1 MGGFDRLL
9 MNHYSQATS
18 KDSERDA
25 NPPDVHIGPSG
36 SGFSAVIDQAQDQ
49 LQTFFDELKN
59 GTKNYR
65 TVTSLGGQIAQEY
78 RGRCI
83 LELLQNAHDAL
94 ADAVENDPRQISFV
108 LISSPEPVLL
118 IGNSGR
124 PFRRKDFEGICL
136 LGQSPKDPNES
147 VGNKGLGFRSVLE
160 VCSCPEIWSTAP
172 TTGEDAFV
180 FRFDPTVC
188 DTVAQ
193 AAADLNKR
201 GLEARSPFDEE
212 RPLLDWSEEQLAQ
225 YRERISKGL
234 DVAKEAKE
242 SLSPYLM
249 PLPIQEMPP
258 EVGSLFNEG
267 FKTIIRLRLDGGR
280 DGDEAGA
287 IQTIKDQLK
296 LLDERAIVFL
306 ANLRTLEI
314 RLDELPRTLERKVTA
329 RNQLSA
335 ATKVSRQSLTITCV
349 PPATPDSESREFQ
362 VWSRIYG
369 GADEAEAERI
379 REKVQHLPNRWPEL
393 RIATV
398 GVAVEETGAPA
409 DGVFVIFLPT
419 TMATG
424 TSALINAPF
433 YGSLDRRKIDF
444 KDHYNELLIEWI
456 LDLSLDVIADLAAR
470 VAEVRCGRAIV
481 DLLSSAA
488 TINETGLGWSFLTRL
503 HERSKER
510 QEALDELAFLHC
522 DGGWCL
528 VKDARAMPTISAE
541 SSIAASVWRESAG
554 FQVLSDGLEG
564 RRKAVVAIIEAL
576 NGTPNPS
583 STEWSYTI
591 QKVAARVKSEKIEVT
606 WDGFLSSVIQALPE
620 KLLNWKGSSTGDPL
634 AECQFIPTQDGRLLS
649 ASGSATI
656 FFPPVKIADDGADL
670 VRKVPKALKNRVA
683 FLHPSV
689 TAREGAEGRNTL
701 VQKFLYGRFVREFSR
716 EDLLRKVGLPA
727 VPELPVAHA
736 SEDGRRCAEIF
747 PWIIELVGEKG
758 STTLDPLIKRLPVA
772 CHGGWRSMEEAVFGP
787 GWDRHL
793 GNCLWELADELP
805 EACATAIRDCAL
817 LPPDDSRWGAS
828 VEGKGQLFA
837 KAGVV
842 DGIRLQFAAKIE
854 FDTNRY
860 SHEIPKEAPEGFP
873 DEVWG
878 KWRGAKGNEWKP
890 YHDGWFRYE
899 ISGVSFFPA
908 VPNLENLSGKGVE
921 ALCRLL
927 LVSFQHWPP
936 GWESVTIDK
945 ASGQKHSKI
954 IPSPLHHWLSS
965 NAWLSDRSKIK
976 HPLKLRWLIPA
987 YLLDQQRYAHLD
999 PIPTKIVRAV
1009 ESDPL
1014 IIDTLCGLGLNI
1026 FPVENDQIGP
1036 ELLNAIAAAWKARR
1050 VPPERFDAFLGQ
1062 LRAAWKNFDPTKGL
1076 PRAYLTWT
1084 GQRKLA
1090 YLELEELTGVFLPDH
1105 KERTRVLMDHQK
1117 PILEMNVADAHRM
1130 VGPLCGKTGIRQAS
1144 KLEERILIN
1153 GESWDGDADG
1163 QVPLEQSGY
1172 AWLAPVILTVAAH
1185 GGSNPA
1191 GNATKAWIEAA
1202 ERLQAAHLL
1211 TCESISVQLMDGEEE
1226 VASSHPDAMWLSNGV
1241 LAIRRDVEYAH
1252 DKLASALQAAL
1263 HRRDL
1268 IRDLRLILKSLA
1280 GIQPP
1285 TLELIEK
1292 AMEDADIDAQS
1303 LADVRQSW
1311 MGSVSIIIDRI
1322 RPVLALMGVSEE
1334 GLDAAGADIERL
1346 SEWIDSKVTGW
1357 SADDL
1362 LSAARRSRDDRMMG
1376 EAAWLALGD
1385 RAQLPAW
1392 NEVLSSLGERYAPVD
1407 NRAAKQ
1413 QAEAHLDQVSLLLS
1427 AFTRDI
1433 AIKEGKAGLFL
1444 EMEAVRREFQG
1455 PAEWK
1460 GQWWKVP
1467 FQAVI
1472 GALHAEYAR
1481 LDVPDDRLRP
1491 LAESCSAWEL
1501 RSALEAREVEL
1512 DPDPHDLAADNAEA
1526 LRQTLLKLYDF
1537 REAWKELANGGSAAD
1552 KPPDLPV
1559 DLDPSAYLKRWS
1571 ETELIEKSQTVLSD
1585 PDFQEACGGCS
1596 TLAEIRDH
1604 LGIDTAIIE
1613 AHKKE
1618 RLNLEKEAERKQRTF
1633 EVAGSPFEV
1642 GAGTY
1647 RELFESLKNL
1657 APPTG
1662 PRAIDDEFTRLKT
1675 VPPGGGGSGGG
1686 TGGNGGKL
1694 ASRRP
1699 SKELTE
1705 LVGIVGEMHAY
1716 RFLQKEFGK
1725 EAVRRRAWVSEL
1737 SLEVIPIVPADR
1749 DKTSDGHGF
1758 DFRFRSGKKV
1768 WHVEVKATLGDDSE
1782 FEIGTS
1788 EIRAACRLA
1797 GSPDKPWRILRIT
1810 KALSAEPT
1818 FEWLPNPFEAGS
1830 RKHYRLQEGGMK
1842 VFYARDKT

>member
-1 MGGFDRLL
+1 
-9 MNHYSQATS
+9 MNRHS
-18 KDSERDA
+18 KTILKDGEQNA
-25 NPPDVHIGPSG
+25 NPPDVYIGTSG
-36 SGFSAVIDQAQDQ
+36 SGLSAVIDQAQDQ

-94 ADAVENDPRQISFV
+94 ADAGSDDPRQISFV

-118 IGNSGR
+118 IGNSGI
-124 PFRRKDFEGICL
+124 PFRRKDFEGICQ

-172 TTGEDAFV
+172 AAGEDAFV
-180 FRFDPTVC
+180 FRFDPAVC
-188 DTVAQ
+188 DAVAK
-193 AAADLNKR
+193 AAADLDKQ
-201 GLEARSPFDEE
+201 GLKARSPFDQN
-212 RPLLDWSEEQLAQ
+212 RPLLDWSQEQLTQ
-225 YRERISKGL
+225 YRERLSKGL
-234 DVAKEAKE
+234 DVAKEAKD

-258 EVGSLFNEG
+258 EVGSLLNKGFN
-267 FKTIIRLRLDGGR
+267 TIIRLRLDGGR
-280 DGDEAGA
+280 DGDQAGA
-287 IQTIKDQLK
+287 IQTVKDQLRM
-296 LLDERAIVFL
+296 LDERAIVFL
-306 ANLRTLEI
+306 ANLRTLDI
-314 RLDELPRTLERKVTA
+314 RLDDVPRALERKVTTKK
-329 RNQLSA
+329 QLSA
-335 ATKVSRQSLTITCV
+335 APKVIRQCLTITCT
-349 PPATPDSESREFQ
+349 PPATPESESREFQ
-362 VWSRIYG
+362 VLSRNYG
-369 GADEAEAERI
+369 GKDDAEVERI

-393 RIATV
+393 QTATV
-398 GVAVEETGAPA
+398 GVAVEDTASPT

-433 YGSLDRRKIDF
+433 YGSLDRRQIDF
-444 KDHYNELLIEWI
+444 NDHYNELLIEWI
-456 LDLSLDVIADLAAR
+456 LDLCMDVIADLAAG
-470 VAEVRCGRAIV
+470 VAEARSGRAIV
-481 DLLSSAA
+481 DLLSSA
-488 TINETGLGWSFLTRL
+488 TINETGLGWSFLKRL
-503 HERSKER
+503 RERSKGR
-510 QEALDELAFLHC
+510 QGTLDELGLIHC
-522 DGGWCL
+522 DSGWCFA
-528 VKDARAMPTISAE
+528 KDARVMPTISTQ
-541 SSIAASVWRESAG
+541 SFIAASVWRESAG
-554 FQVLSDGLEG
+554 FQIVSDGLGG
-564 RRKAVVAIIEAL
+564 RRKAVVTIIEAL

-583 STEWSYTI
+583 STEWSNTI
-591 QKVAARVKSEKIEVT
+591 QKVAARVKSEKIAVT
-606 WDGFLSSVIQALPE
+606 WDGFLSSVIQALPD
-620 KLLNWKGSSTGDPL
+620 KLRNWKESSKGDPL

-656 FFPPVKIADDGADL
+656 FFQPVQVADDAADP
-670 VRKVPKALKNRVA
+670 VGKVPKALENRVA

-689 TAREGAEGRNTL
+689 ATREGAEGRNTL

-727 VPELPVAHA
+727 LPELPVAHA

-747 PWIIELVGEKG
+747 PWILDLVGEKG

-793 GNCLWELADELP
+793 GDCLWELADDLP
-805 EACATAIRDCAL
+805 EACATAIRDSAL

-828 VEGKGQLFA
+828 VAGKGQLFA

-854 FDTNRY
+854 FDTDRN
-860 SHEIPKEAPEGFP
+860 SHEIPKAAPEGFP

-945 ASGQKHSKI
+945 ASGQKHPKT

-999 PIPTKIVRAV
+999 PIPIKIVRAV

-1014 IIDTLCGLGLNI
+1014 LIDALCGLGLNI

-1130 VGPLCGKTGIRQAS
+1130 VGPLCGKTGIRRAS

-1211 TCESISVQLMDGEEE
+1211 TCESINVQLMDGEEE

-1357 SADDL
+1357 SAGDL
-1362 LSAARRSRDDRMMG
+1362 LSAARRSRDDRTMG

-1385 RAQLPAW
+1385 RARLPAW
-1392 NEVLSSLGERYAPVD
+1392 NQVLSSLGERYAPVE

-1413 QAEAHLDQVSLLLS
+1413 QADAHLDQISFLLS
-1427 AFTRDI
+1427 ALARDV

-1444 EMEAVRREFQG
+1444 EMEAVRREFKA
-1455 PAEWK
+1455 PSDWTA
-1460 GQWWKVP
+1460 QWWEVP
-1467 FQAVI
+1467 FHTVI
-1472 GALHAEYAR
+1472 GALHAKYAK
-1481 LDVPDDRLRP
+1481 LDVPEDRLRV
-1491 LAESCSAWEL
+1491 LTETRSAQEL
-1501 RSALEAREVEL
+1501 RSALEAMEVAFEP
-1512 DPDPHDLAADNAEA
+1512 DPDDLAADNKEA
-1526 LRQTLLKLYDF
+1526 FKEALLKLHDF
-1537 REAWKELANGGSAAD
+1537 REAWKELGGGGSTAG
-1552 KPPDLPV
+1552 KPPELPA
-1559 DLDPSAYLKRWS
+1559 DLDPTAYLKRWPES
-1571 ETELIEKSQTVLSD
+1571 ELIEKSHRILSD
-1585 PDFQEACGGCS
+1585 PVFQTACEGCS
-1596 TLAEIRDH
+1596 TLGEIRDH
-1604 LGIDTAIIE
+1604 LGIDAAKVE
-1613 AHKKE
+1613 SNRKE
-1618 RLNLEKEAERKQRTF
+1618 RLKFEQEAERKCRTF
-1633 EVAGSPFEV
+1633 EVAGSSFEV
-1642 GAGTY
+1642 GTGNY
-1647 RELFESLKNL
+1647 RELFENLKKL

-1662 PRAIDDEFTRLKT
+1662 PRAIDDEFSPLKT
-1675 VPPGGGGSGGG
+1675 VGPGGGSSGGG
-1686 TGGNGGKL
+1686 TGGKGGKF
-1694 ASRRP
+1694 SSQRP

-1725 EAVRRRAWVSEL
+1725 EAVRRSAWVSEL
-1737 SLEVIPIVPADR
+1737 SLEVHPFVSADT

-1758 DFRFRSGKKV
+1758 DFRFRSGKKL
-1768 WHVEVKATLGDDSE
+1768 WHVEVKATLGDDSQ
-1782 FEIGTS
+1782 FELGTS
-1788 EIRAACRLA
+1788 EIRAASRLA
-1797 GSPDKPWRILRIT
+1797 GSTDQPWRILRIT
-1810 KALSAEPT
+1810 NALSAEPT

-1830 RKHYRLQEGGMK
+1830 RQHYRLQEGGIR